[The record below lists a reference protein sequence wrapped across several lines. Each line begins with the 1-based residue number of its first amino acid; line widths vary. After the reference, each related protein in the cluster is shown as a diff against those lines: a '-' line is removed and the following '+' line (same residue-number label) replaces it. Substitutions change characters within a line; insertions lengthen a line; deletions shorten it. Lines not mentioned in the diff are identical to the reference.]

1 MPPVTG
7 TGRVSPGRLL
17 TNRVLCCILEWTCPS
32 VYPPGKDVALLV
44 RVPLP
49 YTAWSCAPFRSG
61 RRLHPC
67 AWRRTGLS
75 SAAGGRS
82 GAPGAAD
89 SSPACGTPARSCK
102 APRAATPP
110 AVSDRRE
117 ERPDQTPGLLD
128 SSAAGVR
135 VCGYTSTGY
144 PTERGTLHPR
154 RSPSTTDRETGGG
167 GGSLVLCFQRR
178 CHCCRNSVSLGFL
191 CAQPPELAQFLP

>member
-17 TNRVLCCILEWTCPS
+17 TNRALCCIHEWTCPS

-61 RRLHPC
+61 RRLHPR

-102 APRAATPP
+102 APRAATLP
-110 AVSDRRE
+110 AVSDPRE
-117 ERPDQTPGLLD
+117 ERPDPGLLD

-144 PTERGTLHPR
+144 PHRKGYAAPA
-154 RSPSTTDRETGGG
+154 P
-167 GGSLVLCFQRR
+167 
-178 CHCCRNSVSLGFL
+178 
-191 CAQPPELAQFLP
+191 QPEHD